1 MELSSFRKFT
11 GREVHFLDFKKAVKQ
26 WFSINV
32 CFVRWLVLNLAV
44 SFNGIDITSPN
55 CALDRRIILCLFA
68 PGFQRQDFKH
78 VKCVGTIK
86 GNESKQEEQRERP
99 SWGIRLIFPK
109 STVLPV
115 MGKNFSFCE
124 LLM

>member
-78 VKCVGTIK
+78 VKFVSEQSKEMKANKKNK
-86 GNESKQEEQRERP
+86 GNVLLGESA
-99 SWGIRLIFPK
+99 
-109 STVLPV
+109 
-115 MGKNFSFCE
+115 
-124 LLM
+124 